1 MQACQWN
8 TLVVSALT
16 SPNSVLLDTAS
27 GRCSQNAESSS
38 SLILRRK
45 DFGTLLAS
53 PNRAAKLPLVAK
65 LLVKPRKR
73 PGVISRY
80 LPDLHL
86 LENMQFGRLPQ
97 GWILSSVAIQWASHA
112 FIGALNPFL
121 LPQRANPSLPD
132 LSRTSV
138 ADLDDLALYSE
149 FLPSVA
155 AEQARIDGSGILPP
169 NTLMA
174 RRSQRWCRVTTVVK
188 LLQIKLGQ
196 TPPHKPCMPR
206 GMIVPDPPRRSCG
219 EWGIR
224 CHLTTIIASSIKFPV
239 PGKYNISLSLH
250 KGKNEQADSCCI
262 GPASDSD
269 QDIVVLASDAQTESP
284 ASVWHLTEVI
294 KESGK
299 YDIHVEDSTTDRT
312 AAPGIDGGLHAT
324 GDVTTWEI
332 NACGDGHWLVMDVS
346 GNHWTLKSN
355 RRLANR

>member
-1 MQACQWN
+1 MNSTACYSKSCTQA
-8 TLVVSALT
+8 
-16 SPNSVLLDTAS
+16 
-27 GRCSQNAESSS
+27 GM
-38 SLILRRK
+38 
-45 DFGTLLAS
+45 TLL
-53 PNRAAKLPLVAK
+53 RAVETLRAMPVL
-65 LLVKPRKR
+65 
-73 PGVISRY
+73 S
-80 LPDLHL
+80 
-86 LENMQFGRLPQ
+86 
-97 GWILSSVAIQWASHA
+97 ILQSVGTPSFSH
-112 FIGALNPFL
+112 
-121 LPQRANPSLPD
+121 PSQ
-132 LSRTSV
+132 LSRHES
-138 ADLDDLALYSE
+138 
-149 FLPSVA
+149 
-155 AEQARIDGSGILPP
+155 
-169 NTLMA
+169 MA
-174 RRSQRWCRVTTVVK
+174 RVFCLRTRSWHDEPRRWCRVTTVVK

-346 GNHWTLKSN
+346 GNHWDIEKQPTAGKPVTDIHILYRAIGDSASPQPGAHCNVGLRQVKFTP
-355 RRLANR
+355 RLNFVGDKLALAVGTQARSGHYVFL